1 MSILGFDLRDYTDP
15 DRILEES
22 LAPRPPV
29 TVDNT
34 TGQTWPNTFMGQ
46 PVNLQPGEPGYQP
59 AQPSNPFGTK
69 SPLQPIQVPE
79 RAGRFPEVTVPQRE
93 KINLDEMPV
102 APSVMGFEDT
112 TTPAVIKPMEGVT
125 NEDRIHAMA
134 MVLGAVGQNNFS
146 NVLNTAQTG
155 LMEKEINAKKHNDA
169 LAKLTTAD
177 YSIQNGKVNYVPARY
192 EIDSD
197 GNYVLRSE
205 GDRAKEARD
214 WAAANPATT
223 ETTADIRNFEY
234 FSSLNDEEKAQY
246 LGLKRGDEVIRGTD
260 GSVRVRRADGS
271 VDTLITSEEA
281 LLGTSR
287 DTDAKSEGEQNNA
300 DFKQAYKTAR
310 YADDN
315 IAGMVRQIERLEKH
329 PDRGGIFNQ
338 SQTRLIE
345 YLLIWAIWAGLKKRL
360 MTKRI

>member
-1 MSILGFDLRDYTDP
+1 MSVLDFDIRDYTDP
-15 DRILEES
+15 NRILEES

-93 KINLDEMPV
+93 KINLDEIPS
-102 APSVMGFEDT
+102 APSVMGSEDT
-112 TTPAVIKPMEGVT
+112 TVPAVIKPMEGVT

-146 NVLNTAQTG
+146 NVLNAAQTG

-169 LAKLTTAD
+169 LTRLTRAD
-177 YSIQNGKVNYVPARY
+177 YSVGKDGKVSYVPARY

-197 GNYVLRSE
+197 GNYALRSE
-205 GDRAKEARD
+205 DVRAKEARK
-214 WAAANPATT
+214 WAAANPSLDHPGGATGQREDAYIGRYYRLSEEEQLEQAREQGVYGRPLYEFELIDRHMKNSIGFKLDATT
-223 ETTADIRNFEY
+223 
-234 FSSLNDEEKAQY
+234 
-246 LGLKRGDEVIRGTD
+246 G
-260 GSVRVRRADGS
+260 
-271 VDTLITSEEA
+271 
-281 LLGTSR
+281 
-287 DTDAKSEGEQNNA
+287 
-300 DFKQAYKTAR
+300 
-310 YADDN
+310 
-315 IAGMVRQIERLEKH
+315 
-329 PDRGGIFNQ
+329 
-338 SQTRLIE
+338 
-345 YLLIWAIWAGLKKRL
+345 
-360 MTKRI
+360 KRIYHAMG